1 MSSLEEVKA
10 RIQKKRMELLLK
22 QQKQNRQPVETIGTD
37 YGAEEEEEEE
47 EEHPKEDK
55 KKKETR
61 DAKNDNDSDDDSDS
75 DNDDPY
81 DKLGLPSS
89 FK

>member
-22 QQKQNRQPVETIGTD
+22 QQKQNKQPVEVIGTD
-37 YGAEEEEEEE
+37 YVAEEEGEEKVKREEERKIKR
-47 EEHPKEDK
+47 KED
-55 KKKETR
+55 
-61 DAKNDNDSDDDSDS
+61 NNSDSDDDD
-75 DNDDPY
+75 DDPY
-81 DKLGLPSS
+81 KKLGLPSS